1 MSKPKGIFDNPNY
14 FNKHPDNI
22 IDDKKENKDDKKEN
36 NSIVEKKETRQKLF
50 DDNRTLDDTNIS
62 LNLEL
67 NETSNLTLDESNYFD
82 LTNNLSQINF
92 KNNLTD
98 LDLLSNIKELKDTFL
113 SEKSFDESISKIPL
127 PPLENK
133 FKLLKDKE
141 INKNIEEY
149 NKLNN
154 KEIKE
159 EFNQID
165 NKEYIDNIV
174 KSTIKEDLLDIISID
189 QEEEE
194 NKDLLKGSNKIKQEK
209 FENKNSFSIVKSI
222 FGLGKVIYENI
233 KIKEDDRGKNTIEN
247 NKEIKY
253 ILNK

>member
-14 FNKHPDNI
+14 FNIHPDNI

-82 LTNNLSQINF
+82 LTTNLSQINL

-133 FKLLKDKE
+133 FKHLTS
-141 INKNIEEY
+141 IYTRVRSI
-149 NKLNN
+149 
-154 KEIKE
+154 I
-159 EFNQID
+159 FN
-165 NKEYIDNIV
+165 
-174 KSTIKEDLLDIISID
+174 
-189 QEEEE
+189 
-194 NKDLLKGSNKIKQEK
+194 
-209 FENKNSFSIVKSI
+209 
-222 FGLGKVIYENI
+222 
-233 KIKEDDRGKNTIEN
+233 
-247 NKEIKY
+247 
-253 ILNK
+253 